1 LGEYRAVRPHLAV
14 QVPDRYPP
22 LGVWREV
29 DAAGR
34 RADEL
39 REEGREVHFELDE
52 QTGRL
57 VIQLRELDGGVLR
70 ELAPSDAVAIAGGAP
85 A

>member
-1 LGEYRAVRPHLAV
+1 MRLTHAV

-22 LGVWREV
+22 MSVWHEV

-34 RADEL
+34 HAEAL
-39 REEGREVHFELDE
+39 REDGHEVHFEIDE
-52 QTGRL
+52 ASGRL
-57 VIQLRELDGGVLR
+57 VIQLREVGGGVLR
-70 ELAPSDAVAIAGGAP
+70 ELSPADAVAIAGGAP

>member
-1 LGEYRAVRPHLAV
+1 M

-22 LGVWREV
+22 LSVWREV

-34 RADEL
+34 HADQLRA
-39 REEGREVHFELDE
+39 EGREVHFELDE
-52 QTGRL
+52 RTGRL

-70 ELAPSDAVAIAGGAP
+70 DLSPADAVAIAGGAP

>member
-1 LGEYRAVRPHLAV
+1 M

-22 LGVWREV
+22 MGVWNEV

-34 RADEL
+34 HADAL
-39 REEGREVHFELDE
+39 REEGHEVHFDRNEE
-52 QTGRL
+52 TGKL
-57 VIQLRELDGGVLR
+57 VIQLRELEGGSVLR
-70 ELAPSDAVAIAGGAP
+70 ELSPLDAVAIAGGAP